1 MTAGSGRVLGVDGCP
16 NGWVGVV
23 PDADRTRVYT
33 ARTLAELLD
42 RVAADGSV
50 AAVGVDIP
58 IGLADRGPRAADLAA
73 RVALGARRSS
83 IFLTPVRAAVE
94 ADDYAAA
101 QQAHRA
107 GTGQGL
113 SRQAYGLAAKIREV
127 DGWVR
132 TAGLPVLEVHPEL
145 SFASTPGGP
154 LQHGKKTWGGAVERR
169 RRLAS
174 EGIVLDGDLG
184 PDPGRAGVDDVL
196 DAAAAAWTMRRW
208 AVGAA
213 HPLPDPPELM
223 PDGIA
228 AAIWV

>member
-1 MTAGSGRVLGVDGCP
+1 MGVT
-16 NGWVGVV
+16 
-23 PDADRTRVYT
+23 PDADRARVYT
-33 ARTLAELLD
+33 APTLAALLD
-42 RVAADGSV
+42 RVVADGPV
-50 AAVGVDIP
+50 AGIGVDIP
-58 IGLADRGPRAADLAA
+58 IGLAEHEPRQADLAA
-73 RVALGARRSS
+73 RAALGARRAS

-94 ADDYAAA
+94 AADYTGAAA
-101 QQAHRA
+101 AHRA
-107 GTGQGL
+107 ATGQGL

-132 TAGLPVLEVHPEL
+132 TAALPVLEVHPEL

-154 LQHGKKTWGGAVERR
+154 LRHGKKTWAGAVERR
-169 RRLAS
+169 RRLAAA
-174 EGIVLDGDLG
+174 GILLDGDLG

-196 DAAAAAWTMRRW
+196 DAAAAAWTMARW

-223 PDGIA
+223 PDGVR